1 MTKTVALPGNAM
13 NIPHFL
19 GKSVWLSENRG
30 PLFGCLE
37 NDDKPLDRGIFRPNH
52 INMCIYI
59 YTLYS
64 NIIYVINMYVYIYI
78 CNIIYDM

>member
-13 NIPHFL
+13 NIPHML

-30 PLFGCLE
+30 PVFGCLE
-37 NDDKPLDRGIFRPNH
+37 NDDKPLDLGIFRPNH

-59 YTLYS
+59 YILL
-64 NIIYVINMYVYIYI
+64 
-78 CNIIYDM
+78 